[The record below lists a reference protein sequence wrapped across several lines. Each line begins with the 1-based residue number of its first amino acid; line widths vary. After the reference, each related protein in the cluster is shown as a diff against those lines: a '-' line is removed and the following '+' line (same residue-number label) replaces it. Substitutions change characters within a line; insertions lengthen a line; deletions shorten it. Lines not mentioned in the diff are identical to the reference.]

1 MILAK
6 CLLFKLLKVSNDI
19 LKDSNKCVC
28 DAVCNPTFD
37 AVCNA
42 ACAAACDAV
51 CDPTF
56 DAVCKAVCDAVCAAA
71 CASVW
76 NIE

>member
-1 MILAK
+1 M
-6 CLLFKLLKVSNDI
+6 LKVSNDI

-56 DAVCKAVCDAVCAAA
+56 DAVCAAA
-71 CASVW
+71 CAAALWCVLKKNWKIS
-76 NIE
+76 NPSSYFL

>member
-1 MILAK
+1 M
-6 CLLFKLLKVSNDI
+6 LKVSNDI

-42 ACAAACDAV
+42 ACAAV

-56 DAVCKAVCDAVCAAA
+56 DAVCNAACDAVCATA
-71 CASVW
+71 CAAVW
-76 NIE
+76 NIESHCV